1 VSLRDEILEQPGVAQ
16 RLLDRS
22 RDVVTEFSEVLRR
35 RRPTFVLIAARGSS
49 DHAALYAQYLF
60 AIRNGIPVA
69 LATPS
74 AFTYYGAR
82 PRLDGALVL
91 GISQSGRSPDI
102 VAVLEEAS
110 RQGSMTLAV
119 TNEPNAPLARTAD
132 HVFEIHAGLEEATA
146 ATKTYTA
153 ELLAVALLS
162 TALDAAGEHEAAAL
176 AALPGWMNAALGT
189 DAEAARIAKDHAEM
203 TRCVVLGRGY
213 EYATARE
220 WALKLQEMTQVLAV
234 PYSAADFAH
243 GPLALAE
250 AALPVFAVATSG
262 APLDAQ
268 IGMLRQLREQ
278 HHAPLLV
285 ISDAAEARALG
296 QGLPIP
302 SGVAEWLAPL
312 VSIIPA
318 QLFAFHLAAAK
329 GLDTERPR
337 TITKVTETH

>member
-1 VSLRDEILEQPGVAQ
+1 MSLRSEILEQPDVAT
-16 RLLDRS
+16 RLLERS
-22 RDVVTEFSEVLRR
+22 ATTVAALSDVLRR
-35 RRPTFVLIAARGSS
+35 RRPTFVLVAARGSS

-74 AFTYYGAR
+74 AFTYYGAH

-102 VAVLEEAS
+102 VAVLEEAA
-110 RQGSMTLAV
+110 RQGSMTLAI
-119 TNEPNAPLARTAD
+119 TNEPNSPLARTAD
-132 HVFEIHAGLEEATA
+132 HVMEIHAGVEEATA

-153 ELLAVALLS
+153 ELLSVALLS
-162 TALDAAGEHEAAAL
+162 TALDAASDDEAGAL
-176 AALPGWMNAALGT
+176 AALPGWMRGALEVDG
-189 DAEAARIAKDHAEM
+189 DADRIAREHAAM

-250 AALPVFAVATSG
+250 AALPVLAVATSG
-262 APLDAQ
+262 AALDAQ
-268 IGMLRQLREQ
+268 IGMLRDLRQ
-278 HHAPLLV
+278 RHQAPLLV
-285 ISDAAEARALG
+285 ISDEADVLG
-296 QGLPIP
+296 LDQGLRVPA
-302 SGVAEWLAPL
+302 GVADWLAPL

-318 QLFAFHLAAAK
+318 QLFAYHLAAAK

>member
-1 VSLRDEILEQPGVAQ
+1 VSLRAEILEQPDVAA
-16 RLLDRS
+16 RLLERS
-22 RDVVTEFSEVLRR
+22 RDRIAELRAVLAR

-74 AFTYYGAR
+74 AFTYYGAH

-102 VAVLEEAS
+102 VAVLEEAA
-110 RQGSMTLAV
+110 RQSALTVAI
-119 TNEPNAPLARTAD
+119 TNDPDAPLARAAD
-132 HVFEIHAGLEEATA
+132 HVVEIHAGVEEATA

-162 TALDAAGEHEAAAL
+162 IALDAASGDESAAL
-176 AALPGWMNAALGT
+176 EAVPGWMSAALGADD
-189 DAEAARIAKDHAEM
+189 DAKRIATSHAEM

-250 AALPVFAVATSG
+250 AALPVFAVASSG
-262 APLDAQ
+262 PPLEAQ
-268 IGMLRQLREQ
+268 IGMLRDLRER
-278 HHAPLLV
+278 HRAPLLV
-285 ISDAAEARALG
+285 ISDSPDALALD
-296 QGLPIP
+296 QGLEVPV
-302 SGVAEWLAPL
+302 GVADWLAPL
-312 VSIIPA
+312 VSIVPA
-318 QLFAFHLAAAK
+318 QLYAYHLAGAK

-337 TITKVTETH
+337 TISKVTQTR

>member
-1 VSLRDEILEQPGVAQ
+1 MSLRDEMFEQPEVAL

-22 RDVVTEFSEVLRR
+22 RDTIAALADVLRR

-60 AIRNGIPVA
+60 AIRNAIPVA

-102 VAVLEEAS
+102 VAVLEEAA
-110 RQGSMTLAV
+110 RQGSMTLAI
-119 TNEPNAPLARTAD
+119 TNEPSAPLARTAD
-132 HVFEIHAGLEEATA
+132 HVIEIQAGVEEATA

-162 TALDAAGEHEAAAL
+162 TALDAATADESTALAAVSGWMAAAL
-176 AALPGWMNAALGT
+176 EA
-189 DAEAARIAKDHAEM
+189 DADADRLATQHASM
-203 TRCVVLGRGY
+203 TRCIVLGRGY

-250 AALPVFAVATSG
+250 AALPVLAVASSG
-262 APLDAQ
+262 PPLDAQ
-268 IGMLRQLREQ
+268 IGMLRELRER
-278 HHAPLLV
+278 HHAPMLV
-285 ISDAAEARALG
+285 ISDSEDALG
-296 QGLPIP
+296 LDHGLRVP

-318 QLFAFHLAAAK
+318 QLFAYHLAAAK

-337 TITKVTETH
+337 TITKVTRTR